1 MARRSWAMCS
11 PKSRIVVSVVL
22 RSFIGVPLI
31 IYGRITRQREKNR
44 RKSDMKNNIAF
55 YFDKWTYQNVGI
67 YYSWVGEREKALV
80 LSCNIRLWVVL
91 LLPEVLWCA
100 SLSIASRSAIVL
112 QMACYLSQLLCR
124 VFASHLC
131 ALHARASQQFCTFC
145 FHNLHR
151 KGLSKRR
158 SFLGKSS
165 DVYLFFSEFFSK
177 MLDVFT
183 GFFPRFWEFAAV
195 CKQGCSVKVV
205 FPLFFLLKNPSFQ
218 HSCVKVVKA
227 KKCKSQGT
235 RACVTCTREK
245 VIFSEQ
251 SMMPYKRASSTWNSP
266 DFSLPFCALLAE
278 KMNYGFSDETGWRSL
293 LPLRRKSVFG
303 LFCKV

>member
-1 MARRSWAMCS
+1 MNLSKYWYCC
-11 PKSRIVVSVVL
+11 
-22 RSFIGVPLI
+22 
-31 IYGRITRQREKNR
+31 
-44 RKSDMKNNIAF
+44 
-55 YFDKWTYQNVGI
+55 
-67 YYSWVGEREKALV
+67 SWVGERETALE
-80 LSCNIRLWVVL
+80 LSCNIWQWVVL

-112 QMACYLSQLLCR
+112 QMALYLSQLVRR

-151 KGLSKRR
+151 KGLNKRR

-165 DVYLFFSEFFSK
+165 DVYLFSPTFSQKCRTFSGVLPK
-177 MLDVFT
+177 FLEVRWSLQT
-183 GFFPRFWEFAAV
+183 S
-195 CKQGCSVKVV
+195 CSVKVA
-205 FPLFFLLKNPSFQ
+205 FPLFFLVKNPSFQ

-235 RACVTCTREK
+235 RACVTCAREK

-251 SMMPYKRASSTWNSP
+251 NMMPYKRASSTWNSP
-266 DFSLPFCALLAE
+266 DCSLPFCAVLAI
-278 KMNYGFSDETGWRSL
+278 KRNCGF
-293 LPLRRKSVFG
+293 
-303 LFCKV
+303 

>member
-44 RKSDMKNNIAF
+44 RKSDMKNNIAL
-55 YFDKWTYQNVGI
+55 YFDKWTCQNVDI
-67 YYSWVGEREKALV
+67 YYSWVGEREKALE

-112 QMACYLSQLLCR
+112 HMARYLSQLLCR

-151 KGLSKRR
+151 KRLSKRR

-165 DVYLFFSEFFSK
+165 DVYLFFSEFFPK
-177 MLDVFT
+177 MLDVYT
-183 GFFPRFWEFAAV
+183 GFFPCFWEFAAV
-195 CKQGCSVKVV
+195 CKQGCSVKVA
-205 FPLFFLLKNPSFQ
+205 FPLFFLLQSPSFQ
-218 HSCVKVVKA
+218 RSCVKVVKA

-235 RACVTCTREK
+235 RACVTCAREK
-245 VIFSEQ
+245 VIFFWAKYDALQEGFID
-251 SMMPYKRASSTWNSP
+251 MKFPWFLFTLLRP
-266 DFSLPFCALLAE
+266 FS
-278 KMNYGFSDETGWRSL
+278 
-293 LPLRRKSVFG
+293 RKNE
-303 LFCKV
+303 LWL